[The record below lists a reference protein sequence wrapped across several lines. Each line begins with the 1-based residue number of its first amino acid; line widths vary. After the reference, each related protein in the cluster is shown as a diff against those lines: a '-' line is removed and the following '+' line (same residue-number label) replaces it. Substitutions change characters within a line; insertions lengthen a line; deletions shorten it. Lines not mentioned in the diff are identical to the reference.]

1 MKKTLIVGAGE
12 AGTILANTIK
22 KELDRRGAEGYLFKT
37 INSSKN
43 DSNKATDIPEENRF
57 LLEDI
62 GGMAKE
68 MEKVAEIMQEQGRKV
83 LTNIFSEVMS
93 GSIDGV
99 APAFPTKPPLRK
111 NISHFFLWQVKL
123 SIFYFFKTM

>member
-22 KELDRRGAEGYLFKT
+22 KELDKKGAEGYLFKT

-62 GGMAKE
+62 G
-68 MEKVAEIMQEQGRKV
+68 
-83 LTNIFSEVMS
+83 
-93 GSIDGV
+93 
-99 APAFPTKPPLRK
+99 
-111 NISHFFLWQVKL
+111 
-123 SIFYFFKTM
+123 